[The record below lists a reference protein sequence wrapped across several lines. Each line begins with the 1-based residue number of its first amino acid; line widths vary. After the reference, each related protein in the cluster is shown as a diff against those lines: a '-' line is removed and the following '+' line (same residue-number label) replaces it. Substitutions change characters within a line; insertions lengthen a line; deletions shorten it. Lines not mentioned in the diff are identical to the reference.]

1 MQFEREF
8 PLKIPSLGPPTQT
21 TPRSSHLILYW
32 SMSETA
38 TKKIGGQDRV
48 VEPEAVIASLTKQ
61 NNKLKNELKFTKETE
76 RWAWLI

>member
-1 MQFEREF
+1 
-8 PLKIPSLGPPTQT
+8 
-21 TPRSSHLILYW
+21 
-32 SMSETA
+32 MSETA